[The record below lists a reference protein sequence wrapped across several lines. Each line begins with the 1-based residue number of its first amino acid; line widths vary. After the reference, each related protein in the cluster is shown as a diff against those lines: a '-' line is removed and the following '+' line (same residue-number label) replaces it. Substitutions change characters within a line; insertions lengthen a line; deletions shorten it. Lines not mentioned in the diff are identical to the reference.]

1 MTKIPGSFFKVRSQ
15 GGASSKDIEELN
27 KFYKRSFVTLFIVMA
42 HSYMTVNWLYDARF
56 ITHKRS
62 PRLFTSLPY
71 AVYPLVLLG
80 AILYMFRENGKIM
93 NHLDLKYTP
102 LWLEISKKI

>member
-1 MTKIPGSFFKVRSQ
+1 MPKISGSFFKVRAQ
-15 GGASSKDIEELN
+15 GGASSKDVDELN
-27 KFYKRSFVTLFIVMA
+27 KFYKRSLVTLFAVVA

-56 ITHKRS
+56 ISHKRS

-71 AVYPLVLLG
+71 GVYPVVIMG
-80 AILYMFRENGKIM
+80 AIAYMFRENSRM
-93 NHLDLKYTP
+93 MTSLDRKYTP